1 MSLLRLRPLQ
11 HQFRRCRAVHT
22 TASSINQ
29 DEIAHFNRLAQNWWN
44 EQGELKHLHQMNPVR
59 MRFIRDKLLEVARDE
74 DPNTSLEPSNA
85 LRGLDIL
92 DVGCGGGLL
101 SEVASFFLVLTDRT
115 YVLAE
120 SLEDGCQDARSG
132 RSRV

>member
-22 TASSINQ
+22 AASSINK
-29 DEIAHFNRLAQNWWN
+29 DEIAHFNKLAQNWWD
-44 EQGELKHLHQMNPVR
+44 EHGGLKHLHQMNPAR

-74 DPNTSLEPSNA
+74 DPNTPINPSDA

-92 DVGCGGGLL
+92 DAGCGGGLL
-101 SEVASFFLVLTDRT
+101 SEVALFSRL
-115 YVLAE
+115 
-120 SLEDGCQDARSG
+120 DGLF
-132 RSRV
+132 